1 MRKLTLI
8 AGRFRYLRAGS
19 LEPLP
24 AGILISLIIAT
35 AGAWALTL
43 YHALGTSRSM
53 GSAVEDMA
61 MHSMPAA
68 GWSFGSLIAFLAIWT
83 LMMVAMMLPSAMPMM
98 LIFASAQARRS
109 SHVAVP
115 TWTLLAGY
123 VLIWG
128 TSGLIFY
135 AVAEVG
141 TIYVSHFPAL
151 APLGLGAALV
161 MAGLYQFTPLKKVC
175 LRHCRSPFAFVAQ
188 HWREGRV
195 GALLMGARHGLYCL
209 GCCWVLFTVLMAA
222 GMMSVGWML
231 LLTLVVFAEKLFP
244 HGARISHV
252 VGVLFVVCGLLY
264 AIDGV
269 SLFQFK

>member
-1 MRKLTLI
+1 VVIWQPYRFPRDLDPND
-8 AGRFRYLRAGS
+8 GRYDATVGNADDAYLRIGS
-19 LEPLP
+19 GE
-24 AGILISLIIAT
+24 
-35 AGAWALTL
+35 TL
-43 YHALGTSRSM
+43 FACGGPDLDLSR
-53 GSAVEDMA
+53 
-61 MHSMPAA
+61 
-68 GWSFGSLIAFLAIWT
+68 
-83 LMMVAMMLPSAMPMM
+83 
-98 LIFASAQARRS
+98 
-109 SHVAVP
+109 
-115 TWTLLAGY
+115 GY

-269 SLFQFK
+269 SLFQLK